1 MVAIVVYLIKEGV
14 GFFKQKDASEEKLTA
29 MLIEDLR
36 AERSQQLQ
44 QVIAAL
50 SQVGASQNQ
59 IAAAIQTM
67 SKAISDINLASQQ
80 NARIHSEIF
89 AQLRTQERLL
99 VALSEK
105 IPPQIHTNRATVL
118 PLESQSP

>member
-67 SKAISDINLASQQ
+67 SKAISDINLATQQ

-89 AQLRTQERLL
+89 AQLRNQ
-99 VALSEK
+99 EK
-105 IPPQIHTNRATVL
+105 ILMSLHERIQSHFPAIGANRLSV
-118 PLESQSP
+118 ERQSP